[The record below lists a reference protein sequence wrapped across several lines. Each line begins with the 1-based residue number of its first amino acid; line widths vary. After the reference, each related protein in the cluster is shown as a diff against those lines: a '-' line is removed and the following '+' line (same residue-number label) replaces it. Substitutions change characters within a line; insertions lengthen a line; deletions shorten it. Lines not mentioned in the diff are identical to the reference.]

1 MLSCNGR
8 KAGITPRLLALL
20 VAAVGLLDLG
30 SALTPALSNRVHLL
44 QELVGNQT
52 IRFSHTATV
61 VAGLCA
67 LMLARSLARRHRRG
81 ATLAMAVLL
90 LSAAAN
96 LLKGLDFEEAGFCL
110 LVAWLLWRAR
120 ADFVVGALPISW
132 RAALART
139 AWMVS
144 LSLLYAE
151 VGALLLR
158 SQVVVLVTWSGSRPV
173 PFPLA
178 AFLGFW
184 VDSPTVR
191 YIGAQGAWFQN
202 SLHVLLIV
210 AIMYV
215 VVRLLRPLI
224 PVPPASQDD
233 RALARAL
240 LARHGRDSLCYFHL
254 RRGRSYIFDPSRQG
268 FCSYEMRGDVA
279 LLGGDPV
286 CSPEG
291 LRPLI
296 RYSLDVLAANGITPC
311 VVGASAEAMRAYRAE
326 GMRATKLGEEA
337 VIVLADFDVA
347 YLAKRVRRAARV
359 IANQGIAMVFGTM
372 AELDRGLVEQ
382 CEAVSGDWLRTHGG
396 VSQGFSMTS
405 GPLPSANDRDHQIVL
420 AVIPGQPGHP
430 PRVLGFVTLA
440 PVPAARAL
448 SLDHMRRVHDGPNG
462 LTEAM
467 IIRAAEYYR
476 DAGYTGISLNFAAL
490 SDKECPEGEGA
501 TIRAARAAVF
511 EGARYLPLRSLYRFN
526 KKFNPTWSCRYA
538 LYPSTARLPAAVIA
552 TVGAEVAAPTLLPGR
567 LGAVLRAR

>member
-1 MLSCNGR
+1 MLASNGR
-8 KAGITPRLLALL
+8 KAGITPRLLAFL

-30 SALTPALSNRVHLL
+30 SALTPALSDRVHLL

-52 IRFSHTATV
+52 IRFSQTATV
-61 VAGLCA
+61 IAGLCA
-67 LMLARSLARRHRRG
+67 LMLAHSLARRHRRG
-81 ATLAMAVLL
+81 AKLAIAVLL
-90 LSAAAN
+90 LSAAVN

-110 LVAWLLWRAR
+110 VVAWLLWRAR

-132 RAALART
+132 RATLSRA
-139 AWMVS
+139 AWMVG

-151 VGALLLR
+151 VGAFLLR

-178 AFLGFW
+178 GFLGLW

-191 YIGAQGAWFQN
+191 YRGAQGIWFQH
-202 SLHVLLIV
+202 SLHALLVV

-215 VVRLLRPLI
+215 VVRVLRPLI
-224 PVPPASQDD
+224 PVPPASPDE
-233 RALARAL
+233 RAHAAAL
-240 LARHGRDSLCYFHL
+240 VARHGRDSLCYFHL
-254 RRGRSYIFDPSRQG
+254 RQGRAYIFDPTGQG
-268 FCSYEMRGDVA
+268 FISYEMRGGVA

-286 CSPEG
+286 CSPER

-296 RYSLDVLAANGITPC
+296 RFTLDVFAANGITPC
-311 VVGASAEAMRAYRAE
+311 VVGASAEAMRAYRTE

-337 VIVLADFDVA
+337 VIALPEFEVGQLP
-347 YLAKRVRRAARV
+347 KRVRRAARV
-359 IANQGIAMVFGTM
+359 IANQGIDMVIGTM
-372 AELDRGLVEQ
+372 AELDHRLVEQ
-382 CEAVSGDWLRTHGG
+382 CEAVSRDWLRSHGG

-405 GPLPSANDRDHQIVL
+405 GPLPTASDRDHQVVM
-420 AVIPGQPGHP
+420 AVSPGDRDYP
-430 PRVLGFVTLA
+430 PRLLGFITLA

-448 SLDHMRRVHDGPNG
+448 SLDHMRRIHEAPNG

-467 IIRAAEYYR
+467 IIHAAEHFR

-501 TIRAARAAVF
+501 AIRAARAAIF

-526 KKFNPTWSCRYA
+526 KKFNPVWSCRYA
-538 LYPSTARLPAAVIA
+538 LYPSTASLPAAVIA
-552 TVGAEVAAPTLLPGR
+552 TMGAEVAAPTLLPGP
-567 LGAVLRAR
+567 LGAALRAR